1 MSFAYGAA
9 TGIVV
14 LAVLIFAADYMKYL
28 DLKSGDRVDQID
40 DDAKSFTSKV
50 REFFKRW

>member
-1 MSFAYGAA
+1 LVAYAEYKGY
-9 TGIVV
+9 I
-14 LAVLIFAADYMKYL
+14 
-28 DLKSGDRVDQID
+28 DLKKGDRADQID